1 MMTTMKQWFKDKNVL
16 FCTNGDIVPD
26 SPLLDSIATYKDVVD
41 NNLLCIPG
49 KNIANNNPIFGLQ
62 AFQLMIIE
70 ALKRGY
76 DYIIYIDAD
85 CFIWSLEN
93 LKSKFEEFITQQY
106 IIGGVPDGG
115 IFCHRNTNNF
125 CINPFLTF
133 FSIKRIKQHF
143 INGKLQLASP
153 TSELEIPE
161 EDRRT
166 NALVLE
172 QCKNW
177 RARYQPTVPYMK
189 TANFMKTNSVET
201 AYTTSFTLMSEWY
214 YKLFLGFHYPDERFM
229 WIYGRDYVCDA
240 DPFGLTSGLYLNEHM
255 EDDSNLICLHT
266 WFSRCLINPEC
277 KDRILVPHDDID
289 QGLNHAKRIKDVIQ
303 LVKSHLTK
311 DLLVRFLTPIALD

>member
-1 MMTTMKQWFKDKNVL
+1 
-16 FCTNGDIVPD
+16 
-26 SPLLDSIATYKDVVD
+26 
-41 NNLLCIPG
+41 
-49 KNIANNNPIFGLQ
+49 
-62 AFQLMIIE
+62 MIIE

-76 DYIIYIDAD
+76 DYIIHIEAD
-85 CFIWSLEN
+85 CFIWRLEN
-93 LKSKFEEFITQQY
+93 LKSKFEEFIAQQY

-133 FSIKRIKQHF
+133 FSIKRIKRHF
-143 INGKLQLASP
+143 VNGKLQLASP

-172 QCKNW
+172 QCKSW